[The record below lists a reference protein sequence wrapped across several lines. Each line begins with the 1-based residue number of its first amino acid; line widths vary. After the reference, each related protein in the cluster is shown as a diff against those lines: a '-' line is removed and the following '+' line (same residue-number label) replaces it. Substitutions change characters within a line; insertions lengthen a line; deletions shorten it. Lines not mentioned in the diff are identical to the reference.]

1 MLRYHRFTRPLSKIT
16 KAGTFVDPEVQN
28 AKSSSQWQPPV
39 DDNDQGGDSDGGGD
53 FADACFENSDDECA
67 EAAAPQEQRPQ
78 AVGLQLVDAPKM
90 AQRLDIGFARK
101 AKRVDVKALKENL
114 WSNLAPDG
122 KKSSSTTFTSE
133 VSHLSRLLHVGHTL
147 AGIMS
152 KVPVASD
159 AKFADVSVPYCFICL
174 LHLCNE
180 KSLKL
185 VRAADFDYFVVASLK
200 LSATGRKCLVYTAQN
215 LTRLMSKEAGIFIT
229 RIYLIQLE
237 IKDGIGWRDLA

>member
-1 MLRYHRFTRPLSKIT
+1 
-16 KAGTFVDPEVQN
+16 VQN

-53 FADACFENSDDECA
+53 FADACFDNSDDECV
-67 EAAAPQEQRPQ
+67 EAAPQEQRPQ

-133 VSHLSRLLHVGHTL
+133 VFTY
-147 AGIMS
+147 
-152 KVPVASD
+152 
-159 AKFADVSVPYCFICL
+159 SV
-174 LHLCNE
+174 
-180 KSLKL
+180 
-185 VRAADFDYFVVASLK
+185 R
-200 LSATGRKCLVYTAQN
+200 
-215 LTRLMSKEAGIFIT
+215 
-229 RIYLIQLE
+229 
-237 IKDGIGWRDLA
+237 

>member
-1 MLRYHRFTRPLSKIT
+1 MLRSHRFTRPLSKIT

-53 FADACFENSDDECA
+53 FADACFENSDDECV
-67 EAAAPQEQRPQ
+67 EAAAPQEKRPQ

-133 VSHLSRLLHVGHTL
+133 FSTYRV
-147 AGIMS
+147 
-152 KVPVASD
+152 
-159 AKFADVSVPYCFICL
+159 C
-174 LHLCNE
+174 
-180 KSLKL
+180 
-185 VRAADFDYFVVASLK
+185 
-200 LSATGRKCLVYTAQN
+200 
-215 LTRLMSKEAGIFIT
+215 
-229 RIYLIQLE
+229 
-237 IKDGIGWRDLA
+237 